1 MNNQDRILNTII
13 NASNISKSDN
23 ILEIGPG
30 QGALTEL
37 LVENAKFVT
46 SVEID
51 PDLEKILINKFQNK
65 NNFNLVIGD
74 FLEIDLNNL
83 IKEKVKIVAN
93 IPYYITSPI
102 IQKIID
108 NRKFI
113 ENIYIMVQ
121 KEVAERICATQGK
134 ERSVLTLS
142 IEYFGIAKY
151 LFTVPKEAFNPV
163 PKVDSAFM
171 SIELYKDNPYISQVK
186 ENIFFK
192 YVKTAFANK
201 RKTILNNLSALEFSK
216 EHIKEILSK
225 AKIPEMERAENI
237 SIEKYIEL
245 ILIFENEL
253 KSNLMEEK
261 C

>member
-1 MNNQDRILNTII
+1 MNNQNKILDEII
-13 NASNISKSDN
+13 SVSNISKSDN

-30 QGALTEL
+30 QGALTERL
-37 LVENAKFVT
+37 LNNANFVT

-51 PDLEKILINKFQNK
+51 ADLEKMLRTKFQNID
-65 NNFNLVIGD
+65 NFRLIMGD
-74 FLEIDLNNL
+74 FLELDLNKL

-108 NRKFI
+108 NRSFI

-121 KEVAERICATQGK
+121 KEVAERICATKGK

-142 IEYFGIAKY
+142 VEYFGKAKY
-151 LFTVPKEAFNPV
+151 LFTVPKEAFTPA

-171 SIELYKDNPYISQVK
+171 SIELYKDNPYISQV
-186 ENIFFK
+186 EEEIFFK
-192 YVKTAFANK
+192 YIKAAFANK
-201 RKTILNNLSALEFSK
+201 RKTILNNLSNLDFSK
-216 EHIKEILSK
+216 DKIKEILLKTDIS
-225 AKIPEMERAENI
+225 EMERAENI

-245 ILIFENEL
+245 ILLFEA
-253 KSNLMEEK
+253 
-261 C
+261 